1 MEQRTITLIW
11 IGGGVLAL
19 LVYLA
24 GPDTF
29 LSGVWGILDRI
40 ESGFHAVLA
49 FLGAQAFDVV
59 RAAAIAIYVVFLV
72 LGGIALRR
80 GTKAVAA
87 MIAVTLGFVILVW
100 RPDQA
105 AYVSST
111 RWMAALV
118 LAIIGAVVMT
128 QRLTIPPPV
137 RRLP

>member
-1 MEQRTITLIW
+1 MTVDQRTITMIW

-29 LSGVWGILDRI
+29 LSGLWGILDRI
-40 ESGFHAVLA
+40 EAGFHALLA

-59 RAAAIAIYVVFLV
+59 RAAAIAIYIVFLI
-72 LGGIALRR
+72 LGGIALHK
-80 GTKAVAA
+80 GVKAVAA
-87 MIAVTLGFVILVW
+87 LVAVTLGFVILVW

-105 AYVSST
+105 SYVSST

-118 LAIIGAVVMT
+118 LAIVGAVVLT
-128 QRLTIPPPV
+128 QRLSPP
-137 RRLP
+137 RRPS